1 MGSFN
6 YNNNEPE
13 LDENGLPIEDNPDFK
28 KAIENAITDD
38 VEYFNAQNQADIDYF
53 NKQNQADI
61 DYFNEQSQAD
71 IDYFNAQ
78 NQADIDAYYDT
89 SPYEYYYEDEE
100 GEEEEMS
107 SDLVDTATDIA
118 KRLKK
123 APEDGGSNWFSRF
136 AGGGK
141 GANAGKLASKAGS
154 VGGAS
159 VAGTAS
165 AAGGTAAASGGIA
178 AALPIIGW
186 ILLAILILIIVIVV
200 IVAVVNFFDEK
211 TNPENMTSNEYITSE
226 YFYGVRSVYID
237 EEALLNSLQLSYK
250 QYAVYILDYLDDN
263 QDITLNIT
271 LPEEFD
277 NATSIDQHIIN
288 ISIGMGNIVATG
300 STDYSVEFITLY
312 PQIEYFGLTTTQS
325 ELVNIFLADYISNNN
340 LITNNSSSLTLDLIN
355 EISNYQTMQYIFN
368 LCEKVMI
375 KDEIATSNGL
385 TGIEKRQYIAS
396 IYMPN
401 NTIVVKNSSY
411 TIVNENEN
419 FATNIKLVEVKNGLE
434 TIHIDHSLEE
444 NTEIIDGN
452 NEPITLTNFISI
464 DPNNLQTFSSGLSLF
479 DAICSSPLNIE
490 CFALNEGVY
499 TWKPIDENILY
510 LTFEASNEFI
520 FTEFNI
526 DIKLA
531 N

>member
-6 YNNNEPE
+6 YDNNDQE
-13 LDENGLPIEDNPDFK
+13 LDENGLPVEDNPDLK

-53 NKQNQADI
+53 NAQN
-61 DYFNEQSQAD
+61 QAD

-78 NQADIDAYYDT
+78 NQADIDAFNDT
-89 SPYEYYYEDEE
+89 SPYEYYYENEDEDEE
-100 GEEEEMS
+100 DDEETATIGDLVQNG
-107 SDLVDTATDIA
+107 SDLAKKIKNTD
-118 KRLKK
+118 
-123 APEDGGSNWFSRF
+123 GSSNWFSRF

-141 GANAGKLASKAGS
+141 GAKIGKLAGKAGS

-159 VAGTAS
+159 VAGTAG

-186 ILLAILILIIVIVV
+186 VLLVLLILILVIVV
-200 IVAVVNFFDEK
+200 ICAVVNFFDKK
-211 TNPENMTSNEYITSE
+211 TNPENMSNNSYITSE

-250 QYAVYILDYLDDN
+250 QYAVNILDYLDDT
-263 QDITLNIT
+263 QDVTLNIT

-277 NATSIDQHIIN
+277 NTTSVDQHIIN
-288 ISIGMGNIVATG
+288 ISIGVGNVVATG
-300 STDYSVEFITLY
+300 SSDYAVEFTTLY
-312 PQIEYFGLTTTQS
+312 PQIEYFGLTPNQS
-325 ELVNIFLADYISNNN
+325 ELVNVFLADYISDNN
-340 LITNNSSSLTLDLIN
+340 LITNNSSSLTIDLIN
-355 EISNYQTMQYIFN
+355 EISNYQTMQYMFN

-375 KDEIATSNGL
+375 KDEIATSIGL
-385 TGIEKRQYIAS
+385 GGIEKRQYVAS

-401 NTIVVKNSSY
+401 KEIVVKNTSY
-411 TIVNENEN
+411 TIVNENED
-419 FATNIKLVEVKNGLE
+419 FTTNVKLVEVKDGLE
-434 TIHIDHSLEE
+434 TIHVDYSLEE

-452 NEPITLTNFISI
+452 DENITLTNFISI
-464 DPNNLQTFSSGLSLF
+464 DSNNIQAFSKGLSLF
-479 DAICSSPLNIE
+479 DAICSLPIGVE
-490 CFALNEGVY
+490 CFALNDGIY
-499 TWKPIDENILY
+499 TWKPIDENMLY